1 MKKTKLIL
9 ATAML
14 ALLFSGCGGMG
25 PGEEKPKSNV
35 TESIPTL
42 DELTIDA
49 PDPTDTNLENSFN
62 DILNNPDWGIKNKD
76 AISYNS
82 DTGVYTFDARYQ
94 TGCLKRKITLS
105 ENKRITFYIQP
116 YIYEPYDGCLQFLID
131 DKVISEYTAEN
142 TTWNYEQFELQAGTH
157 IIEWRRW
164 DKIVNYTVFGTS
176 SITPYVSLKGFAFK
190 DSLTALTSLT
200 QTFDDTLNSEMWTGT
215 GLTAKIIDR
224 DPIFAKW
231 PQYED
236 ALVDTHGKVYQL
248 ACARGEGDNIIT
260 GNSSL
265 TIQKITVTEE
275 SALSFDYKCDL
286 LNWTDNTGIYH
297 KNYLRVFIDNNQT
310 PCFEGFGTKQ
320 MWQKA
325 SIILPTGTHTVKF
338 VCGTDDNW
346 YGNNMTNS
354 TFLDNI
360 TLASNTITS
369 VAIYPKGLQ
378 ETYVNGDSIQFSA
391 KALRS
396 DVSVID
402 GKSVTWTCTGG
413 SIDSN
418 GLFTPGST
426 EGTFTVT
433 ATIDGQTATNQNV
446 KVHGANYLTDPV
458 TIGSNT
464 FTGKITN
471 GAGIRSNTK
480 NITWED
486 PTPAYRSFT
495 TNGFF
500 VIKGSVTDTEKCKG
514 VSVFVRKQGPDAL
527 LVAYD
532 EKGNPYNTYNPDYKY
547 QAVFYIPAGDLNQRV
562 WLRFGDGD
570 YDVYIEEVT
579 KTNSCEDYDGYE
591 GAVLGWWTSE
601 EADNSLYY
609 NVTNKTGLNL
619 SADDYAALTPSAYCQ
634 CDDFLVSNPFNA
646 IMAELL
652 PANATIGQKLQAL
665 YDWEIH
671 NFHYDFVSFT
681 DNQSTTKRK
690 KQDAVHAVKYGMA
703 VCEGYADLY
712 TAFARLAGLKSI
724 YQTSE
729 DFNHAWTEVY
739 YNDAWKMIDA
749 TWDDPSEV
757 NSTNKFPTS
766 EYYSFFLIDP
776 DDASHI
782 KEGKNESDRKPDI
795 SRTISTIQTKY
806 PSSVN

>member
-9 ATAML
+9 ATVML

-25 PGEEKPKSNV
+25 PGEDNPKSDV
-35 TESIPTL
+35 HKKIPTPE
-42 DELTIDA
+42 ELTIEP
-49 PDPTDTNLENSFN
+49 PDPTDTNPENAFN
-62 DILNNPDWGIKNKD
+62 DILNNPDWGIRNKD
-76 AISYNS
+76 AISYDS
-82 DTGVYTFDARYQ
+82 GTGIYTFDARYQ
-94 TGCLKRKITLS
+94 TCCIKRKIILS
-105 ENKRITFYIQP
+105 EKKRISFMIKP
-116 YIYEPYDGCLQFLID
+116 YIYEKYDGCIQFLID
-131 DKVISEYTAEN
+131 DNIIAEYKGEN
-142 TTWNYEQFELQAGTH
+142 LDFESAQFELDAGTH
-157 IIEWRRW
+157 TIEWRRY
-164 DKIVNYTVFGTS
+164 DEIEEYTVFGNTGIQPNVQLCGLEFKTPLQAITS
-176 SITPYVSLKGFAFK
+176 ISQDFD
-190 DSLTALTSLT
+190 DSL
-200 QTFDDTLNSEMWTGT
+200 NPEMWTGA
-215 GLTAKIIDR
+215 GLSSKILDN
-224 DPIFAKW
+224 DPVFAKQE
-231 PQYED
+231 QYGN
-236 ALVDTHGKVYQL
+236 ALIDTHGKVYQL
-248 ACARGEGDNIIT
+248 ACAIGEGKNIIT
-260 GNSSL
+260 GDSSL
-265 TIQKITVTEE
+265 TIQKIQISTE
-275 SALSFDYKCDL
+275 STLSFDYKCDL
-286 LNWTDNTGIYH
+286 LNWTDENGTYH
-297 KNYLRVFIDNNQT
+297 RNYLKVYLDNNQS
-310 PCFEGFGTKQ
+310 PVFDASGNGQ

-325 SIILPTGTHTVKF
+325 SIKLLPGTHTVKF
-338 VCGTDDNW
+338 VCGTDDGW
-346 YGNNMTNS
+346 YAGGLTNA
-354 TFLDNI
+354 TYLDNF
-360 TLASNTITS
+360 TLVPDTIDS
-369 VAIYPKGLQ
+369 VDIYPKGLQ

-433 ATIDGQTATNQNV
+433 ATIDGQTASNQNV

-464 FTGKITN
+464 FTGKITD
-471 GAGIRSNTK
+471 GAGIRYNTN
-480 NITWED
+480 NITLYD

-500 VIKGSVTDTEKCKG
+500 VIKGSAPNTKG
-514 VSVFVRKQGPDAL
+514 VSVFIARNEPENKTYYTD
-527 LVAYD
+527 D
-532 EKGNPYNTYNPDYKY
+532 EGNIQTDYKY
-547 QAVFYIPAGDLNQRV
+547 QACYYIPAGDFEQRV

-570 YDVYIEEVT
+570 YIVYINEVT
-579 KTNSCEDYDGYE
+579 ETNSCEDYNGYE
-591 GAVLGWWTSE
+591 GAVLGWWTSGE
-601 EADNSLYY
+601 EGTWLYY

-619 SADDYAALTPSAYCQ
+619 SAEDYAALTPSAWCQ

-646 IMAELL
+646 IMAEL
-652 PANATIGQKLQAL
+652 PNATIGQKLQAL

-681 DNQSTTKRK
+681 DNQSTNKRK

-766 EYYSFFLIDP
+766 EYYYYFLIDP

-782 KEGKNESDRKPDI
+782 KKGKNKSDRQPDI

>member
-25 PGEEKPKSNV
+25 PGNKPTYSDYILNDSEWAV
-35 TESIPTL
+35 TNPDAITFDTNSGIY
-42 DELTIDA
+42 TIDA
-49 PDPTDTNLENSFN
+49 QKSTGGFKKTITSSEPITVSFK
-62 DILNNPDWGIKNKD
+62 IKTHIYYK
-76 AISYNS
+76 
-82 DTGVYTFDARYQ
+82 FD
-94 TGCLKRKITLS
+94 GHM
-105 ENKRITFYIQP
+105 
-116 YIYEPYDGCLQFLID
+116 QFLID
-131 DKVISEYTAEN
+131 DQLIDEYTGPNGLWQN
-142 TTWNYEQFELQAGTH
+142 TQVDIGAGTH
-157 IIEWRRW
+157 TFEWKRSDPTPDSW
-164 DKIVNYTVFGTS
+164 TDFAAKGEANSFVSFKEIKFSDQTNSIKSVSEANTNAINAAMWIVNGFS
-176 SITPYVSLKGFAFK
+176 SEVADK
-190 DSLTALTSLT
+190 DSV
-200 QTFDDTLNSEMWTGT
+200 
-215 GLTAKIIDR
+215 
-224 DPIFAKW
+224 FASW
-231 PQYED
+231 PQYGD
-236 ALVDTHGKVYQL
+236 ALVDTHGKVVKL
-248 ACARGEGDNIIT
+248 ATFKQEDGKNAS

-265 TIQKITVTEE
+265 SIKDIGVSEPST
-275 SALSFDYKCDL
+275 LSFDYKCDL
-286 LNWTDNTGIYH
+286 LNWTGDDGVYH
-297 KNYLRVFIDNNQT
+297 KNYLKVYVDDLNTSVF
-310 PCFEGFGTKQ
+310 EASGSRQ

-325 SIILPTGTHTVKF
+325 SLKLLPGVHTIAF
-338 VCGTDDNW
+338 ESGTDDGW
-346 YGNNMTNS
+346 YGGGLTNA
-354 TFLDNI
+354 TYLDNF
-360 TLASNTITS
+360 TLVPDTIAS
-369 VAIYPKGLQ
+369 VDIYPKGLQ
-378 ETYVNGDSIQFSA
+378 ETYVNGDKLQFSA

-396 DVSVID
+396 DGSVID

-464 FTGKITN
+464 FTGEITD
-471 GAGIRSNTK
+471 GAGIRYNTN
-480 NITWED
+480 NIIWYD

-500 VIKGSVTDTEKCKG
+500 VIKGSVTNTKG
-514 VSVFVRKQGPDAL
+514 ISVFVRKQGPDAL

-532 EKGNPYNTYNPDYKY
+532 EKGNPYNKYNPDYKY
-547 QAVFYIPAGDLNQRV
+547 QAVFYIPAGDFNQRV

-570 YDVYIEEVT
+570 YDVYIEEVI
-579 KTNSCEDYDGYE
+579 KTNEYEDYDGYE
-591 GAVLGWWTSE
+591 GSVYSWWTSD
-601 EADNSLYY
+601 EANSRLYY
-609 NVTNKTGLNL
+609 KVTNKTGLNL

-646 IMAELL
+646 IMAEL

-671 NFHYDFVSFT
+671 QFHYDFVSFSN
-681 DNQSTTKRK
+681 NQSTKKRK

-724 YQTSE
+724 YQASN
-729 DFNHAWTEVY
+729 DFNHAWTEVC
-739 YNDAWKMIDA
+739 YNGAWKMIDS

-757 NSTNKFPTS
+757 NTTKKFPTS
-766 EYYSFFLIDP
+766 ENYSYFLIDP
-776 DDASHI
+776 DDKSHI
-782 KEGKNESDRKPDI
+782 QDGKSQSDRQPDI

>member
-1 MKKTKLIL
+1 MIKKSKLIL

-25 PGEEKPKSNV
+25 PGNKPTYSDYILNDSEWTV
-35 TESIPTL
+35 TNPVAITFDTNSGIY
-42 DELTIDA
+42 TIDA
-49 PDPTDTNLENSFN
+49 QKSTGGFKKTIISSEPITISFK
-62 DILNNPDWGIKNKD
+62 IK
-76 AISYNS
+76 
-82 DTGVYTFDARYQ
+82 TH
-94 TGCLKRKITLS
+94 
-105 ENKRITFYIQP
+105 
-116 YIYEPYDGCLQFLID
+116 IYYEYDGYMQFFIDDQLID
-131 DKVISEYTAEN
+131 EYTGPKGLWQN
-142 TTWNYEQFELQAGTH
+142 TQVDIGAGTH
-157 IIEWRRW
+157 TFEWKRT
-164 DKIVNYTVFGTS
+164 DP
-176 SITPYVSLKGFAFK
+176 TPDSWTDFAEKGEANAYVSIKEIKFSDQTDSVIAINQTPSNAVKSNMWIANGF
-190 DSLTALTSLT
+190 S
-200 QTFDDTLNSEMWTGT
+200 SEV
-215 GLTAKIIDR
+215 ADR
-224 DPIFAKW
+224 DSVFSSW
-231 PQYED
+231 PQYGD
-236 ALVDTHGKVYQL
+236 ALVDTHGKVVKL
-248 ACARGEGDNIIT
+248 ATFKQEDGKNAS

-265 TIQKITVTEE
+265 SIKDIGVSEPST
-275 SALSFDYKCDL
+275 LSFDYKCDL
-286 LNWTDNTGIYH
+286 LNWTDENGTYH
-297 KNYLRVFIDNNQT
+297 RNYLKVYLDNNQS
-310 PCFEGFGTKQ
+310 PVFDASGNGQ

-325 SIILPTGTHTVKF
+325 SINLLPGTHTVKF
-338 VCGTDDNW
+338 VCGTDDGC
-346 YGNNMTNS
+346 YAGDLTNA
-354 TFLDNI
+354 TYLDNF
-360 TLASNTITS
+360 TLVPDTIDS
-369 VAIYPKGLQ
+369 VDIYPKGLQ
-378 ETYVNGDSIQFSA
+378 ETYENGDSIQFSA

-396 DVSVID
+396 DGSVIT
-402 GKSVTWTCTGG
+402 GKDVTWSANGG

-418 GLFTPGST
+418 GKFTPGTSA
-426 EGTFTVT
+426 GTFTVT
-433 ATIDGQTATNQNV
+433 ATIDGHTASNQNV

-464 FTGKITN
+464 FTGEITN
-471 GAGIRSNTK
+471 GAGIHSNTK

-486 PTPAYRSFT
+486 PTPAYQSFT

-500 VIKGSVTDTEKCKG
+500 VLKGSATNTKG
-514 VSVFVRKQGPDAL
+514 ISVFVRKQGPGAL
-527 LVAYD
+527 TKD
-532 EKGNPYNTYNPDYKY
+532 NKYNPDYKY
-547 QAVFYIPAGDLNQRV
+547 QTVFYIPAGDFNQRV

-601 EADNSLYY
+601 EADSCLYY

-646 IMAELL
+646 IMAEL
-652 PANATIGQKLQAL
+652 PAKATIGQKLQAL

-681 DNQSTTKRK
+681 DNQFTNKRK

-712 TAFARLAGLKSI
+712 TAFARLAGLKSF
-724 YQTSE
+724 YQTSN

-739 YNDAWKMIDA
+739 YKGAWKMIDA

-766 EYYSFFLIDP
+766 EYYYYFLIDP

-782 KEGKNESDRKPDI
+782 REGKNKSDRKPDI

>member
-1 MKKTKLIL
+1 MIKKSKLIL

-25 PGEEKPKSNV
+25 PGNEPTYSDYILNDSEWKV
-35 TESIPTL
+35 TNPDAITFDTNSGIY
-42 DELTIDA
+42 TIDA
-49 PDPTDTNLENSFN
+49 QKSTGGFKKTIISSEPITISFK
-62 DILNNPDWGIKNKD
+62 IK
-76 AISYNS
+76 
-82 DTGVYTFDARYQ
+82 TH
-94 TGCLKRKITLS
+94 
-105 ENKRITFYIQP
+105 
-116 YIYEPYDGCLQFLID
+116 IYYEYDGYMQFFIDDQLID
-131 DKVISEYTAEN
+131 EYTGPKGLWQN
-142 TTWNYEQFELQAGTH
+142 TQVDIGAGTH
-157 IIEWRRW
+157 TFEWKRN
-164 DKIVNYTVFGTS
+164 DP
-176 SITPYVSLKGFAFK
+176 TPNSCTDFAEKGEANAYVSIKEIKFSDQTDSVIAINQTTSNAVKSNMWIANGF
-190 DSLTALTSLT
+190 S
-200 QTFDDTLNSEMWTGT
+200 SEV
-215 GLTAKIIDR
+215 ADR
-224 DPIFAKW
+224 DSVFSSW
-231 PQYED
+231 PQYGD
-236 ALVDTHGKVYQL
+236 ALVDTHGKVVKL
-248 ACARGEGDNIIT
+248 ATFKQEDGKNAS

-265 TIQKITVTEE
+265 SIKDIGVSEPST
-275 SALSFDYKCDL
+275 LSFDYKCDL
-286 LNWTDNTGIYH
+286 LNWTDENGTYH
-297 KNYLRVFIDNNQT
+297 RNYLKVYLDNNQS
-310 PCFEGFGTKQ
+310 PVFDASGNGQ

-325 SIILPTGTHTVKF
+325 SINLLPGTHTVKF
-338 VCGTDDNW
+338 VCGTDDGW
-346 YGNNMTNS
+346 YAGGLTNA
-354 TFLDNI
+354 TYLDNF
-360 TLASNTITS
+360 TLVPDTIDS
-369 VAIYPKGLQ
+369 VDIYPKGLQ
-378 ETYVNGDSIQFSA
+378 ETYVNGDKLQFSA

-396 DVSVID
+396 DGSVID

-464 FTGKITN
+464 FTGEITN

-486 PTPAYRSFT
+486 PTPAYQSFT

-500 VIKGSVTDTEKCKG
+500 VIKGSVTNTKG
-514 VSVFVRKQGPDAL
+514 ISVFVRKQGPDAL

-547 QAVFYIPAGDLNQRV
+547 QAAYYIPAGDFNQRV

-601 EADNSLYY
+601 EADSSLYY

-646 IMAELL
+646 IMAEL
-652 PANATIGQKLQAL
+652 PNATIGQKLQAL

-681 DNQSTTKRK
+681 DNQSTNKRK

-724 YQTSE
+724 YQTSN

-766 EYYSFFLIDP
+766 EYYYYFLIDP

-782 KEGKNESDRKPDI
+782 REGKNKSDRQPDI

>member
-25 PGEEKPKSNV
+25 PGGDNNQNQV
-35 TESIPTL
+35 TERIPTQE
-42 DELTIDA
+42 ELTTDA
-49 PDPTDTNLENSFN
+49 PDPTDTNLETAFN
-62 DILNNPDWGIKNKD
+62 EILTNPDWGKVNTAAIKLNKD
-76 AISYNS
+76 GTYS
-82 DTGVYTFDARYQ
+82 FDARHQ
-94 TGCLKRKITLS
+94 TACIKRKIVLT
-105 ENKRITFYIQP
+105 ETKRLTFKIKP
-116 YIYEPYDGCLQFLID
+116 YIYEPYDGVFQFLID
-131 DKVISEYTAEN
+131 DKIVATYTGEHLG
-142 TTWNYEQFELQAGTH
+142 WSFEQFELEAGTH
-157 IIEWRRW
+157 TIEWRRYDIIAEW
-164 DKIVNYTVFGTS
+164 TIFGKDS
-176 SITPYVSLKGFAFK
+176 KITPHVDLGSFEFTEP
-190 DSLTALTSLT
+190 LTALTSISQNFEDALS
-200 QTFDDTLNSEMWTGT
+200 SEMWTGS
-215 GLTAKIIDR
+215 GLSAGIVEK
-224 DPIFAKW
+224 DPIYAAW
-231 PQYED
+231 PQYGD
-236 ALVDTHGKVYQL
+236 ALVDTHEKVYHL
-248 ACARGEGDNIIT
+248 ACAIGEGKNIIT
-260 GNSSL
+260 GDSSL
-265 TIQKITVTEE
+265 TIQKIKVTEE

-325 SIILPTGTHTVKF
+325 SIILPTGTHSVKF

-360 TLASNTITS
+360 TLASNTIAS
-369 VAIYPKGLQ
+369 VDIYPKGLQ

-396 DVSVID
+396 DGSVIT
-402 GKSVTWTCTGG
+402 GKDVTWSANGG

-418 GLFTPGST
+418 GKFTPGTSA
-426 EGTFTVT
+426 GTFTVT
-433 ATIDGQTATNQNV
+433 ATIDGLTASNQNV
-446 KVHGANYLTDPV
+446 KVHGANYLTDSV
-458 TIGSNT
+458 TINGHT
-464 FTGKITN
+464 FTGEITN
-471 GAGIRSNTK
+471 KSGNLVTGTK
-480 NITWED
+480 NITLSA
-486 PTPAYRSFT
+486 PTPDYNEFT

-500 VIKGSVTDTEKCKG
+500 VIKGSATNTKG
-514 VSVFVRKQGPDAL
+514 ISVLVRKQGPGAL
-527 LVAYD
+527 TVD
-532 EKGNPYNTYNPDYKY
+532 NKYNPDYKY
-547 QAVFYIPAGDLNQRV
+547 QTVYYIPAGAFEQRV

-591 GAVLGWWTSE
+591 GAVLGWWTSGE
-601 EADNSLYY
+601 EGTWLYY
-609 NVTNKTGLNL
+609 NVTNKTDLNL
-619 SADDYAALTPSAYCQ
+619 SAEDYAALTPSAWCQ

-646 IMAELL
+646 IMAEL
-652 PANATIGQKLQAL
+652 PPNATIGQKLQAL

-671 NFHYDFVSFT
+671 NFHYDYVSFT

-739 YNDAWKMIDA
+739 YNGAWKMIDA

-766 EYYSFFLIDP
+766 EYYSYFLIDP

-782 KEGKNESDRKPDI
+782 KEGKNKSDRKPDI
-795 SRTISTIQTKY
+795 SRTISTSQTKY